1 MMYGNAMYIKR
12 YSNPKPGRKPEM
24 MEEASKKAKKARKKP
39 TRKNANTYARIKK
52 GVQTGTY
59 SSDG

>member
-1 MMYGNAMYIKR
+1 
-12 YSNPKPGRKPEM
+12 M
-24 MEEASKKAKKARKKP
+24 MEEAPKKAKKARKKP